1 MLDLTDFI
9 GGDASLDFVNT
20 VGGARA
26 GVSNEMLQT
35 YDDFLEWAVLAELID
50 PRVRSR
56 LAQRAKAD
64 PRKAEKIL
72 LRAKALR
79 EAIHGV
85 FSAIAHRRAAPRAD
99 LALVNEEWVA
109 ALAHASIRE
118 TNGRF
123 GLDWEDA
130 ASLDR
135 PLWPVAR
142 AAADL
147 LFSGPLA
154 RLHECASETCGWL
167 FLDTSKNGS
176 RRWCDMRGCGNRAK
190 VRRYRA
196 SS

>member
-1 MLDLTDFI
+1 MFNLADFI

-20 VGGARA
+20 VGGTRA
-26 GVSNEMLQT
+26 GVSNDMLQT
-35 YDDFLEWAVLAELID
+35 HDDLLEWAVLARLID
-50 PRVRSR
+50 PRLRAR

-72 LRAKALR
+72 LRAKDLR

-85 FSAIAHRRAAPRAD
+85 FSAIAHSRAAPRAD
-99 LALVNEEWVA
+99 LARLNDEWVL
-109 ALAHASIRE
+109 ALTHARIRE
-118 TNGRF
+118 IQGRF
-123 GLDWEDA
+123 AWDWEDA

-135 PLWPVAR
+135 PLWPIAR

-147 LFSGPLA
+147 LVSCPLE

-196 SS
+196 SC